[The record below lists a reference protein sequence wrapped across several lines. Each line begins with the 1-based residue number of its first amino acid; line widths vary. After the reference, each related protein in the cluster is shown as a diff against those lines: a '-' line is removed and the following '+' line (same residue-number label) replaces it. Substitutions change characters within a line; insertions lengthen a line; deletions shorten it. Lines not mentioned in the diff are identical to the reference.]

1 MHIDR
6 PSIFARASEASY
18 PAIRPNQSDSQDS
31 DHTSRGHVSRS
42 SLLGHLGKHGH
53 PHFGGDVTLDFIA
66 GRS

>member
-31 DHTSRGHVSRS
+31 DHTSRDTFRGG
-42 SLLGHLGKHGH
+42 SLLGHLGKHGI
-53 PHFGGDVTLDFIA
+53 PTL
-66 GRS
+66 GEM